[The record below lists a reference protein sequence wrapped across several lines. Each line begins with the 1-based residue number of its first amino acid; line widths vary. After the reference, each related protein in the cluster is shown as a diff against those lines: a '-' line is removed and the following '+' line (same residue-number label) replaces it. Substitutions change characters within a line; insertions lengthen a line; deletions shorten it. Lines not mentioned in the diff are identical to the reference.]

1 MKKNI
6 LLVVNPISG
15 DIDKTELIDT
25 VAAFTAVKNRNF
37 NLYETQGAGD
47 ILNIKKIFHELN
59 PERIIIAGGDGTIK
73 MVGEALEHDDV
84 IFGILPA
91 GSANGLATDLDLP
104 NTTEDCLDI
113 IFKDKFIELDMVVIN
128 GKKSL
133 HLSDIGLNAE
143 LIKNYENGTIRGKL
157 GYVIQAISTFIDRE
171 EPFRALIEVNE
182 MRIECEARMIVMANS
197 QKYGT
202 GVVINPAGVIN
213 DGKFELIILK
223 NLDLF
228 VLGQII
234 SGTTVVEPENVE
246 IISTDYAKI
255 TTNRPVNFQ
264 IDGEYCGT
272 ETVLTVGMSP
282 SKMKITVA

>member
-15 DIDKTELIDT
+15 DIDKTDLIDI
-25 VAAFTAVKNRNF
+25 VAQFTAIKNRNF
-37 NLYETQGAGD
+37 ILYETQGAGD
-47 ILNIKKIFHELN
+47 ILNIKKLYHELD

-91 GSANGLATDLDLP
+91 GSANGLATDLGLP
-104 NTTEDCLDI
+104 ASIEDCLDV
-113 IFKDKFIELDMVVIN
+113 IFKDKFMEIDMVEIN

-157 GYVIQAISTFIDRE
+157 GYAIQAISTFMDRE
-171 EPFRALIEVNE
+171 EPFRALIEVNQ
-182 MRIECEARMIVMANS
+182 MRIECEVRMIVMANS

-202 GVVINPAGVIN
+202 GVVINPTGVID

-234 SGTTVVEPENVE
+234 AGTAIVEPENIE

-255 TTNRPVNFQ
+255 TTSRPVNFQ

-272 ETVLTVGMSP
+272 ETVLNIRISP
-282 SKMKITVA
+282 SKMKITIS